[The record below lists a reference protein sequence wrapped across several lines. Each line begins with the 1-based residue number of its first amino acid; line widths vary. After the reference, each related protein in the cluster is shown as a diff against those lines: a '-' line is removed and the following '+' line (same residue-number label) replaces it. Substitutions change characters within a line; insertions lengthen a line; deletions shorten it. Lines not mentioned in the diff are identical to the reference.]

1 MASAL
6 HIKDSFAAILINLG
20 NTSRRTT
27 HFDEGSSVFPTL
39 PLPRK
44 GRSSIEAGSS
54 RSLEKGSVVNSDPLE
69 ALWRSS
75 ALASSRES
83 SRKDGSGAWLLVG
96 WGIINDVFC
105 LYAIGTEVGV
115 DLNFIWF
122 FWGKKE
128 G

>member
-6 HIKDSFAAILINLG
+6 HIKDSFVAILINLG

-54 RSLEKGSVVNSDPLE
+54 RSLEKGSVVNSDPWEVRLE
-69 ALWRSS
+69 VFGGPLDVLSFGIFKG
-75 ALASSRES
+75 EF
-83 SRKDGSGAWLLVG
+83 DEG
-96 WGIINDVFC
+96 WELGMV
-105 LYAIGTEVGV
+105 V
-115 DLNFIWF
+115 
-122 FWGKKE
+122 
-128 G
+128 